1 MNFVRKI
8 THSDMLE
15 HIVDLPEELRHQDV
29 ELIILPL
36 REPASKQTSSVSTP
50 SARGA
55 LKQFANP
62 NLLQYEQDAWKKGV
76 QEKHEH
82 R

>member
-1 MNFVRKI
+1 MNFVRKV
-8 THSDMLE
+8 THSDKLK
-15 HIVDLPEELRHQDV
+15 HFVDLPENLRDQDV

-36 REPASKQTSSVSTP
+36 DNPAVSQPPTDNQP

-55 LKQFANP
+55 LRKFAN
-62 NLLQYEQDAWKKGV
+62 LDLVQYEQEAWKKGV
-76 QEKHEH
+76 QEKHEY